1 MAYPKRNQNRKK
13 EIFNPI
19 AKFGKL
25 SKDETKYII
34 SVSGIYEEDIP
45 ELNSV
50 SDGSFQF
57 SAKAT
62 NSGVRAIFLQIKS
75 DEVDNFLNKAKE
87 LKDKFNELKFYN
99 IAEVDNFIQQ
109 VGDVVE
115 STPNTKDI
123 EKNSENISKTWRDLL
138 TTLRDPK
145 VRERFLLLQTTPTF
159 RKIFKDEYLPLSK
172 ENVRRVLLSD
182 PQATFVTNIST
193 WRRTFNRE
201 VIDKSQFV
209 IIKRVDNNK
218 ISPLV
223 MNRLPEVKELG
234 GWEKLSKDYNYQ
246 YDNPTLFNFI
256 KKARI
261 TYKLGEIFFDSKV
274 YDVRNTKLIPGM
286 EDNFLKLP
294 NLIDNLRGEINQAAI
309 ELKNKEYED
318 KNEVAPDFNERTVGT
333 NKSYLTRFK
342 NELLK
347 MCENKGIHINETN
360 NVGDTIV
367 EAAYYYAYKVST
379 SLNILKEENKKQFAA
394 SLALVVAH
402 SLGIDSENMRKYLSY
417 VPSVHKDDVLNDL
430 SAKIHGV
437 YMQIMGRKSDV
448 SESILNE
455 MKMMTITDIKNFIK
469 SLQKE
474 LVNESKNK
482 ILNLIERLE
491 KR

>member
-1 MAYPKRNQNRKK
+1 MAYPKKNINRKK

-19 AKFGKL
+19 ATFGKING
-25 SKDETKYII
+25 DETMYIVN
-34 SVSGIYEEDIP
+34 VSGIYEEDIP
-45 ELNSV
+45 VLNTV
-50 SDGSFQF
+50 SDGSFQLQ
-57 SAKAT
+57 AKAT
-62 NSGVRAIFLQIKS
+62 NNGRKIFLLIKYDKVNNFFNKINDIKNKFIELKHYNI
-75 DEVDNFLNKAKE
+75 DELDNFFQKVGE
-87 LKDKFNELKFYN
+87 IIDSIPTTKDK
-99 IAEVDNFIQQ
+99 
-109 VGDVVE
+109 
-115 STPNTKDI
+115 
-123 EKNSENISKTWRDLL
+123 EKNNENINSTWRDLL
-138 TTLRDPK
+138 TTLRDPN
-145 VRERFLLLQTTPTF
+145 VREKFLLLQTTPTF
-159 RKIFKDEYLPLSK
+159 GKIFKETDLILSK
-172 ENVRRVLLSD
+172 DNVRRVLLSD
-182 PQATFVTNIST
+182 PQATFVTGIST

-201 VIDKSQFV
+201 VIDNSQFV
-209 IIKRVDNNK
+209 IIKRVDNNA
-218 ISPLV
+218 ISPMI
-223 MNRLPEVKELG
+223 MNRIPEVKEQG
-234 GWEKLSKDYNYQ
+234 GWDKLSKKYNYQ
-246 YDNPTLFNFI
+246 YDNPSLYGFI
-256 KKARI
+256 KRARI
-261 TYKLGEIFFDSKV
+261 MYNLGEIFYDSKV
-274 YDVRNTKLIPGM
+274 YDIRNTRLIPGK
-286 EDNFLKLP
+286 EDKFLTVPGLV
-294 NLIDNLRGEINQAAI
+294 DNLRGEINQAAI

-318 KNEVAPDFNERTVGT
+318 KNEVAPDFNERTVGA

-360 NVGDTIV
+360 NVSDTIV
-367 EAAYYYAYKVST
+367 EAAFYYAYKVST

-417 VPSVHKDDVLNDL
+417 VPSVHKDEVLNEL

-474 LVNESKNK
+474 SVNESKNK